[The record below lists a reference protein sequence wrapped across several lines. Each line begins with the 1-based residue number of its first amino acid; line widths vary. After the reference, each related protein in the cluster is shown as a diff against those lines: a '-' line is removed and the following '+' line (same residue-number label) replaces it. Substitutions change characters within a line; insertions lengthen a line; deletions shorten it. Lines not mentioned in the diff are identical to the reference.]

1 MPKNDSEDKAQGM
14 CYGSGI
20 MSPGHGLAEIN
31 FIRKMGYCHNSKKN
45 DSNGRTAWLL
55 YNASSFQEFS
65 LKRIHFLTFL
75 LILLINSFEILL

>member
-20 MSPGHGLAEIN
+20 MSPGHGLALAEIN

-45 DSNGRTAWLL
+45 DSNGRTAWF
-55 YNASSFQEFS
+55 YNAGSFEEFS

-75 LILLINSFEILL
+75 LICSNM